1 MKHISPLL
9 FSFFMLGNPLFG
21 ADILELVR
29 TLDANDTGTFKSL
42 ITTPDDANTMRSD
55 NNKSILMY
63 ASWIGNSEAVEHLVA
78 SGAKVNVQ
86 DTNGVSAL
94 HLAAWKS
101 NTPIALYLLQHGAFG
116 NITSSDGM
124 TPLDI
129 ARMKENQIL
138 AKEIEKTIPKL
149 KPLL

>member
-1 MKHISPLL
+1 MKFFYTLL
-9 FSFFMLGNPLFG
+9 LSMMLGISAHG
-21 ADILELVR
+21 ADILELVQ
-29 TLDANDTGTFKSL
+29 TLDANNTTAFKSM
-42 ITTPDDANTMRSD
+42 IQTSDDANAQRSD
-55 NNKSILMY
+55 NNKTILMY
-63 ASWIGNSEAVEHLVA
+63 ASWIGNSEAVEYLVT
-78 SGAKVNVQ
+78 SGAKVNAQ
-86 DTNGVSAL
+86 DSNGVSAL
-94 HLAAWKS
+94 HLAVWKS
-101 NTPIALYLLQHGAFG
+101 YNPIALYLLQHGASG

>member
-1 MKHISPLL
+1 MKRITPLL
-9 FSFFMLGNPLFG
+9 FSFCILGHPLFG

-29 TLDANDTGTFKSL
+29 TLDANDTAKFKSL

-78 SGAKVNVQ
+78 SGAAINAQ
-86 DTNGVSAL
+86 DSNGVSAL
-94 HLAAWKS
+94 HLAVWKS
-101 NTPIALYLLQHGAFG
+101 NTPIALYLLQHGASG
-116 NITSSDGM
+116 NSRSSDGM

-129 ARMKENQIL
+129 ARMKENQTL
-138 AKEIEKTIPKL
+138 AQEIEKSLPKL

>member
-1 MKHISPLL
+1 MKRFTPFLI
-9 FSFFMLGNPLFG
+9 SFFILLNPLFG

-29 TLDANDTGTFKSL
+29 TLDANDTGAFKSL
-42 ITTPDDANTMRSD
+42 VTTPEDANTMRSD

-78 SGAKVNVQ
+78 AGAKVNVQ
-86 DTNGVSAL
+86 DINGVSAL
-94 HLAAWKS
+94 HLAVWKS
-101 NTPIALYLLQHGAFG
+101 NTPIALYLLQHGASG
-116 NITSSDGM
+116 NTLSSDGM

-129 ARMKENQIL
+129 ARMKENQTL
-138 AKEIEKTIPKL
+138 VKEIEKSLPKL